1 MAEKDS
7 EPTAFNPKHRIIGA
21 IVLVALAVILV
32 PLVLDEREPPSD
44 LKGISEIPARQS
56 NLAATETKV
65 VVMPVANLANPEKN
79 NPNQASTDSTKTPAA
94 RPATPQAEATA
105 TEAQPE
111 TSAETAEKSKA
122 AKPKTQAKA
131 GEAEKTKA
139 ETKAKGWIVQVGV
152 YSNADN
158 AARVSEKLKSHGLA
172 VTEESVKIEG
182 GKAMRLRVGPY
193 RERAAALKA
202 QAQIQ
207 KEIGVQGM
215 VLAYP

>member
-32 PLVLDEREPPSD
+32 PLILDEHEPPSD

-65 VVMPVANLANPEKN
+65 VVTPVANLANPEKSSP
-79 NPNQASTDSTKTPAA
+79 NPVPSDSAKT
-94 RPATPQAEATA
+94 PATPQAET
-105 TEAQPE
+105 TVVETQPE
-111 TSAETAEKSKA
+111 TPAEPAEKSKTV
-122 AKPKTQAKA
+122 KPKTQAKA
-131 GEAEKTKA
+131 GDPEKTKA
-139 ETKAKGWIVQVGV
+139 APAKGWVVQVGV

-172 VTEESVKIEG
+172 VSTESVKIEG

>member
-65 VVMPVANLANPEKN
+65 VVTPVANLANPEKN
-79 NPNQASTDSTKTPAA
+79 GPNQTPTDSTKTPATS
-94 RPATPQAEATA
+94 PAETTVVET
-105 TEAQPE
+105 QPE
-111 TSAETAEKSKA
+111 TPAEPAEKSKT

-131 GEAEKTKA
+131 SEAEKTKA
-139 ETKAKGWIVQVGV
+139 AVPAKGWIVQVGV

-172 VTEESVKIEG
+172 VTAESVKIEG

-207 KEIGVQGM
+207 KEVGVQGM

>member
-65 VVMPVANLANPEKN
+65 VVTPVANLANPEKN
-79 NPNQASTDSTKTPAA
+79 SPNQATTDSAKTPAT
-94 RPATPQAEATA
+94 RPVTPQAEATTA
-105 TEAQPE
+105 ETQPE
-111 TSAETAEKSKA
+111 TSAETVEKSKT

-131 GEAEKTKA
+131 GDIEKAKA
-139 ETKAKGWIVQVGV
+139 APAKGWVVQVGV

-158 AARVSEKLKSHGLA
+158 AVRVSEKLKSHGLA

-182 GKAMRLRVGPY
+182 GKAVRLRVGPY

-207 KEIGVQGM
+207 KETGVQGM